1 MDRNPIVWFEIYVD
15 DIGRAKSFY
24 ERVLQV
30 SLSSLLDPTEEKD
43 ASLTMYAF
51 PADMEQH
58 GASGALVS
66 VDGFPAG
73 SNSTIVYFTCVCILK
88 KNLMYVV
95 SRRTAKTRYRI
106 ALHHAPMH
114 EIEDLLVQLCS
125 IALTTFICNI
135 PQTTRNQHTLAFLGD
150 KISM

>member
-73 SNSTIVYFTCVCILK
+73 SNSTIVYFTCDDCAVEESRVEAAGGRIQRSK
-88 KNLMYVV
+88 MSIGEYGFV
-95 SRRTAKTRYRI
+95 S
-106 ALHHAPMH
+106 L
-114 EIEDLLVQLCS
+114 IEDTEGNMVGLHSLQ
-125 IALTTFICNI
+125 
-135 PQTTRNQHTLAFLGD
+135 
-150 KISM
+150 